1 MTAIAGQTIWITGA
15 SSGIGEA
22 LAYELNRQGA
32 RLLLSARRTEELE
45 RVKSQCPH
53 PEQVQLL
60 PIDLAKAD
68 TLAGKAEEALSL
80 GGRVHIVVHNGGIS
94 QRSLA
99 RETELSVDR
108 QLMAVNYFGT
118 IALTKAILPHFLEQG
133 GGHFVVVSSLVGK
146 FGSPYRSSYAASKH
160 ALHGYFDS
168 LRAEENQNDIR
179 VSIVCPGFIRT
190 QISMNALTADGSKLG
205 EMDEAQAKGLSPES
219 CARAIAKAIKENKD
233 ELYVGGKEV
242 GGVYLHRFLPGL
254 FRKFIGKV
262 KVR

>member
-32 RLLLSARRTEELE
+32 RLILSARRKEELE
-45 RVKSQCPH
+45 RVKSQCLH
-53 PEQVQLL
+53 PQQVQLL
-60 PIDLAKAD
+60 PLDLAAHES
-68 TLAGKAEEALSL
+68 LAGKVEEALSMS
-80 GGRVHIVVHNGGIS
+80 RRIHIMVHNGGIS

-99 RETELSVDR
+99 CETDLSVDR

-118 IALTKAILPHFLEQG
+118 VALTKALLPHFLDQG
-133 GGHFVVVSSLVGK
+133 SGHFVVISSLVGK

-168 LRAEENQNDIR
+168 LRAEENQNGIQ
-179 VSIVCPGFIRT
+179 VSIVCPGFIHT
-190 QISMNALTADGSKLG
+190 QVSVNALTADGTRLG
-205 EMDEAQAKGLSPES
+205 EMDEAQAKGMLPED
-219 CARAIAKAIKENKD
+219 CATAISKAIKENKD

-242 GGVYLHRFLPGL
+242 GGVYLHRFLPKL
-254 FRKFIGKV
+254 FRKYIGKA

>member
-1 MTAIAGQTIWITGA
+1 MTAIAGKIIWITGA
-15 SSGIGEA
+15 SSGIGET

-45 RVKSQCPH
+45 RVKSKCPR

-60 PIDLAKAD
+60 PLNLAKAD
-68 TLAGKAEEALSL
+68 ALAGKVEEALGL
-80 GGRVHIVVHNGGIS
+80 CKQIDIMVHNGGIS

-99 RETELSVDR
+99 RETDLSVDR

-118 IALTKAILPHFLEQG
+118 IALTKTLLPHFLERN
-133 GGHFVVVSSLVGK
+133 GGHFVVISSLVGK

-168 LRAEENQNDIR
+168 LRAEENQNGLQ

-190 QISMNALTADGSKLG
+190 QISINALTADGSKLG
-205 EMDEAQAKGLSPES
+205 EMDEAQAKGLSPED
-219 CARAIAKAIKENKD
+219 CARAIARAIEGNKD

-242 GGVYLHRFLPGL
+242 GGVYLHRLLPGL
-254 FRKFIGKV
+254 FRRFIGKV

>member
-1 MTAIAGQTIWITGA
+1 MTAISGQTIWITGA

-45 RVKSQCPH
+45 RVKNQCPH
-53 PEQVQLL
+53 PEQVQVL
-60 PIDLAKAD
+60 PLDLAAAD
-68 TLAGKAEEALSL
+68 TLAAKVEEALAL
-80 GGRVHIVVHNGGIS
+80 CKQIDIMVHNGGIS

-99 RETELSVDR
+99 RETNLSVDR

-118 IALTKAILPHFLEQG
+118 IALTKALLPHFLG
-133 GGHFVVVSSLVGK
+133 RGSGHFVVISSLVGK

-168 LRAEENQNDIR
+168 LRAEENQNGLR
-179 VSIVCPGFIRT
+179 VSMVCPGFIRT
-190 QISMNALTADGSKLG
+190 QVSVNALTADGSKLG
-205 EMDEAQAKGLSPES
+205 EMDEAQKKGMPPED

-242 GGVYLHRFLPGL
+242 GGVYLHRLLPGL
-254 FRKFIGKV
+254 FRRFIRKV

>member
-45 RVKSQCPH
+45 RVKSQCPQ

-60 PIDLAKAD
+60 PLDLAKAD
-68 TLAGKAEEALSL
+68 SLAAKVEEALAMCKKIDIML
-80 GGRVHIVVHNGGIS
+80 HNGGIS

-99 RETELSVDR
+99 RETDLSVDR

-118 IALTKAILPHFLEQG
+118 IALTKALLPHFLKQG
-133 GGHFVVVSSLVGK
+133 GGHFVVISSLVGK

-168 LRAEENQNDIR
+168 LRAEEAQNGIR
-179 VSIVCPGFIRT
+179 VSIICPGFIRT
-190 QISMNALTADGSKLG
+190 QISINALTADGSKLG
-205 EMDEAQAKGLSPES
+205 EMDQAQEKGMAPEE
-219 CARAIAKAIKENKD
+219 CARAITKAIKENKD

-254 FRKFIGKV
+254 FRRFIGKV